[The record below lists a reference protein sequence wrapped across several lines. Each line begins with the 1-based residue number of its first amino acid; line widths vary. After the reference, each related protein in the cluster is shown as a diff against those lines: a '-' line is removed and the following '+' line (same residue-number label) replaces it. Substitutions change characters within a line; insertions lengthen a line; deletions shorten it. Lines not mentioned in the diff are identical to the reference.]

1 MENIIQILLISI
13 IQGIAEFIPVSSS
26 AHIILL
32 SNLFNYEKFELAINV
47 SAHFGSLVAVL
58 FYFNKEIYNFSK
70 NKNLFYKV
78 IIASIPIF
86 IIGYIL
92 IELKII
98 SNLRTIEIMG
108 WTTIIFGIL
117 LYISDKFKIKLKIKN
132 NFTFRNAIIIG
143 FYQTLAL
150 IPGVSRSG
158 IIITGARFLKFNRID
173 AAKISFLLSIPAL
186 GAWSLYGCFDL
197 IKQNDQIL
205 TVSSILTAFLSFIFS
220 YITIKY
226 FLIYLKKFNLN
237 LFVIYRLILGI
248 ILLSV
253 VYLK

>member
-78 IIASIPIF
+78 LIASIPIF

-117 LYISDKFKIKLKIKN
+117 LYISDKSKIKLKMKN

>member
-1 MENIIQILLISI
+1 MENIIQILLISV

-26 AHIILL
+26 AHINLL
-32 SNLFNYEKFELAINV
+32 SNLFNYEKFELAVNV

-158 IIITGARFLKFNRID
+158 IIITGARFLKFNRVD
-173 AAKISFLLSIPAL
+173 SGKLSFLLSIPAL
-186 GAWSLYGCFDL
+186 AGASFLGLKDLY
-197 IKQNDQIL
+197 KE
-205 TVSSILTAFLSFIFS
+205 SR
-220 YITIKY
+220 TI
-226 FLIYLKKFNLN
+226 NSE
-237 LFVIYRLILGI
+237 VISTDTINET
-248 ILLSV
+248 SP
-253 VYLK
+253 

>member
-1 MENIIQILLISI
+1 MENIIQIFLISI

-26 AHIILL
+26 AHINLL
-32 SNLFNYEKFELAINV
+32 SNLFNYEKIELAINV

-117 LYISDKFKIKLKIKN
+117 LYFSDKFKIKLKMKN
-132 NFTFRNAIIIG
+132 NFTFKNAIIIG

-205 TVSSILTAFLSFIFS
+205 TVSSILTAFLSFVFS

-248 ILLSV
+248 ILLSI
-253 VYLK
+253 VYL

>member
-26 AHIILL
+26 AHINLL
-32 SNLFNYEKFELAINV
+32 SNIFNYEKIELAINV

-98 SNLRTIEIMG
+98 SNLRTLEIMG
-108 WTTIIFGIL
+108 WTTIIFGFL
-117 LYISDKFKIKLKIKN
+117 LYTSDKFKIKLKMKN
-132 NFTFRNAIIIG
+132 NFTFKNAIIIG

-173 AAKISFLLSIPAL
+173 AAKISFLLSIPSL

-205 TVSSILTAFLSFIFS
+205 TMSSILTAFLSFTFS

-248 ILLSV
+248 ILLSA
-253 VYLK
+253 VYL

>member
-26 AHIILL
+26 AHINLL
-32 SNLFNYEKFELAINV
+32 SNLLNYEKIELAINV

-86 IIGYIL
+86 VIGYIL

-117 LYISDKFKIKLKIKN
+117 LYISDKFKIKLKMKN

-186 GAWSLYGCFDL
+186 GAWSLS
-197 IKQNDQIL
+197 
-205 TVSSILTAFLSFIFS
+205 VSYTHLRAHET
-220 YITIKY
+220 
-226 FLIYLKKFNLN
+226 
-237 LFVIYRLILGI
+237 
-248 ILLSV
+248 
-253 VYLK
+253 

>member
-13 IQGIAEFIPVSSS
+13 IQGIAEFVPVSSS
-26 AHIILL
+26 AHINLL
-32 SNLFNYEKFELAINV
+32 SNLFNYEKIELAINV

-58 FYFNKEIYNFSK
+58 FYFNKEIHNFSK

-117 LYISDKFKIKLKIKN
+117 LYISDKFKIKLKMKN

-205 TVSSILTAFLSFIFS
+205 TVSSILTAFLSFVFS

-248 ILLSV
+248 ILLSI
-253 VYLK
+253 VYL

>member
-1 MENIIQILLISI
+1 MENIIQIFLISI

-26 AHIILL
+26 AHINLL
-32 SNLFNYEKFELAINV
+32 SNFFNYEKIELAINV

-98 SNLRTIEIMG
+98 SNLRTIEIIG

-117 LYISDKFKIKLKIKN
+117 LYFSDKLKIKLKMKN

-248 ILLSV
+248 ILLSI
-253 VYLK
+253 VYL

>member
-13 IQGIAEFIPVSSS
+13 IQGISEFIPVSSS
-26 AHIILL
+26 AHINLL
-32 SNLFNYEKFELAINV
+32 SKIFNYEKIELAINV
-47 SAHFGSLVAVL
+47 SAHFGSLIAVL

-70 NKNLFYKV
+70 NKDLFYKV
-78 IIASIPIF
+78 IIASTPIF

-92 IELKII
+92 IDLKII
-98 SNLRTIEIMG
+98 SNLRTLEIMG

-117 LYISDKFKIKLKIKN
+117 LYISDKSKIKLKIKN
-132 NFTFRNAIIIG
+132 NFTFKNAIIIG

-150 IPGVSRSG
+150 VPGVSRSG

-173 AAKISFLLSIPAL
+173 AAKMSFLLSIPSL
-186 GAWSLYGCFDL
+186 GVWSLYGFFDL

-205 TVSSILTAFLSFIFS
+205 TMSSILTAFLSFVFS

-237 LFVIYRLILGI
+237 LFVVYRLILGI

-253 VYLK
+253 VYL

>member
-1 MENIIQILLISI
+1 MEIIIQILLISI

-26 AHIILL
+26 AHINLL
-32 SNLFNYEKFELAINV
+32 SNLFNYEKIELVINV

-117 LYISDKFKIKLKIKN
+117 LYISDKFKIKLKMKN

-205 TVSSILTAFLSFIFS
+205 TMSSILTAFLSFIFS

>member
-1 MENIIQILLISI
+1 
-13 IQGIAEFIPVSSS
+13 
-26 AHIILL
+26 
-32 SNLFNYEKFELAINV
+32 
-47 SAHFGSLVAVL
+47 
-58 FYFNKEIYNFSK
+58 
-70 NKNLFYKV
+70 
-78 IIASIPIF
+78 
-86 IIGYIL
+86 
-92 IELKII
+92 
-98 SNLRTIEIMG
+98 MG

-117 LYISDKFKIKLKIKN
+117 LYFSDKFKIKLKMKN

-186 GAWSLYGCFDL
+186 GAWSLYGVFDL

-205 TVSSILTAFLSFIFS
+205 TVSSILTAFLSFVFS

>member
-26 AHIILL
+26 AHINLL
-32 SNLFNYEKFELAINV
+32 SNLFNYEKIELAINV

-117 LYISDKFKIKLKIKN
+117 LYISDKFKIKLKMKN

-186 GAWSLYGCFDL
+186 GAWSLYGFFDL

>member
-26 AHIILL
+26 AHINLL
-32 SNLFNYEKFELAINV
+32 SNLFNYEKIELAINV

-117 LYISDKFKIKLKIKN
+117 LYISDKFKIKLKMKN

-150 IPGVSRSG
+150 MPGVSRSG

-197 IKQNDQIL
+197 IKQNDEIL

-248 ILLSV
+248 ILLSI
-253 VYLK
+253 VYL

>member
-26 AHIILL
+26 AHINLL
-32 SNLFNYEKFELAINV
+32 SNLFNYEKIELAINV

-117 LYISDKFKIKLKIKN
+117 LYISDKFKIKLKMKN

-150 IPGVSRSG
+150 MPGVSRSG

-205 TVSSILTAFLSFIFS
+205 TVSSILTAFLSFVFS

-226 FLIYLKKFNLN
+226 FLIYMKKFNLN

-248 ILLSV
+248 ILLSI
-253 VYLK
+253 VYL

>member
-26 AHIILL
+26 AHINLL
-32 SNLFNYEKFELAINV
+32 SNLFNYEKIELAINV

-78 IIASIPIF
+78 IVASIPIF
-86 IIGYIL
+86 VIGYIL

-117 LYISDKFKIKLKIKN
+117 LYISDKFKIKLKMKN

>member
-26 AHIILL
+26 AHINLL
-32 SNLFNYEKFELAINV
+32 SNIFNYEKIELAINV

-117 LYISDKFKIKLKIKN
+117 LYISDKFKIKLKMKN
-132 NFTFRNAIIIG
+132 NFTLKNAIIIG

-197 IKQNDQIL
+197 IKQNNQIL

-248 ILLSV
+248 ILLSI
-253 VYLK
+253 VYL

>member
-26 AHIILL
+26 AHINLL
-32 SNLFNYEKFELAINV
+32 TNLFNYEKFELAINV

-117 LYISDKFKIKLKIKN
+117 LYISDKSKIKLKMKN

>member
-117 LYISDKFKIKLKIKN
+117 LYFSDKFKIKLKMKN
-132 NFTFRNAIIIG
+132 NFTFKNAIIIG

-205 TVSSILTAFLSFIFS
+205 TVSSILTAFLSFVFS

-248 ILLSV
+248 ILLSI
-253 VYLK
+253 VYL

>member
-26 AHIILL
+26 AHINLL
-32 SNLFNYEKFELAINV
+32 SNLFNYEKIELAINV

-117 LYISDKFKIKLKIKN
+117 LYISDKFKIKLKMKN

-205 TVSSILTAFLSFIFS
+205 TVSSIMTAFLSFIFS

-248 ILLSV
+248 ILLSI
-253 VYLK
+253 VYL

>member
-26 AHIILL
+26 AHINLL
-32 SNLFNYEKFELAINV
+32 SNLFNYEKFELAVNV

-117 LYISDKFKIKLKIKN
+117 LYISDKFKIKLKMKN

-197 IKQNDQIL
+197 IKQNNQIL

>member
-26 AHIILL
+26 AHINLL

-117 LYISDKFKIKLKIKN
+117 LYISDKFEIKLKMKN

-248 ILLSV
+248 ILLSI
-253 VYLK
+253 VYL

>member
-26 AHIILL
+26 AHINLL

-117 LYISDKFKIKLKIKN
+117 LYISDKFKIKLKMKN

-248 ILLSV
+248 ILLSI
-253 VYLK
+253 VYL

>member
-1 MENIIQILLISI
+1 MENIIQILLISV

-26 AHIILL
+26 AHINLL
-32 SNLFNYEKFELAINV
+32 SNLFNYEKIELAINV

-117 LYISDKFKIKLKIKN
+117 LYISDKFQIKLKMKN
-132 NFTFRNAIIIG
+132 NFTLRNAIIIG

-197 IKQNDQIL
+197 IKQNNQIL

-248 ILLSV
+248 ILLSI
-253 VYLK
+253 VYL

>member
-26 AHIILL
+26 AHINLL
-32 SNLFNYEKFELAINV
+32 SNLFNYEKIELAINV

-78 IIASIPIF
+78 IIASMPIF

-117 LYISDKFKIKLKIKN
+117 LYISDKFKIKLKMKN

-197 IKQNDQIL
+197 IKQNDEIL

-248 ILLSV
+248 ILLSI
-253 VYLK
+253 VYL

>member
-26 AHIILL
+26 AHINLL
-32 SNLFNYEKFELAINV
+32 SNLFNYEKIELAINV

-117 LYISDKFKIKLKIKN
+117 LYFSDKFKIKLKMKN

-205 TVSSILTAFLSFIFS
+205 NVSSILTAFLSFIFS

-248 ILLSV
+248 ILLSI
-253 VYLK
+253 VYL

>member
-26 AHIILL
+26 AHINLL

-117 LYISDKFKIKLKIKN
+117 LYISDKFKIKLKMKN

-173 AAKISFLLSIPAL
+173 AAKISFLLSIPSL

-205 TVSSILTAFLSFIFS
+205 TMSSILTAFLSFIFS

>member
-26 AHIILL
+26 AHINLL
-32 SNLFNYEKFELAINV
+32 SNLFNYEKIELAINV

-117 LYISDKFKIKLKIKN
+117 LYISDKFKIKLKMKN

-205 TVSSILTAFLSFIFS
+205 TVSSILTAFWSFVFS

-248 ILLSV
+248 ILLSI
-253 VYLK
+253 VYL

>member
-26 AHIILL
+26 AHIYLL
-32 SNLFNYEKFELAINV
+32 SNLFNYEKIELAINV

-86 IIGYIL
+86 VIGYIL

-117 LYISDKFKIKLKIKN
+117 LYISDKFKIKLKMKN

-197 IKQNDQIL
+197 I
-205 TVSSILTAFLSFIFS
+205 
-220 YITIKY
+220 
-226 FLIYLKKFNLN
+226 YL
-237 LFVIYRLILGI
+237 
-248 ILLSV
+248 
-253 VYLK
+253 

>member
-26 AHIILL
+26 AHINLL

-47 SAHFGSLVAVL
+47 SAHFGSLIAVL

-70 NKNLFYKV
+70 NKDLFYKV
-78 IIASIPIF
+78 IIASTPIF

-92 IELKII
+92 IDLKII
-98 SNLRTIEIMG
+98 SNLRTLEIMG
-108 WTTIIFGIL
+108 WTTIIFGIF
-117 LYISDKFKIKLKIKN
+117 LYISDKSKIKLKIKN
-132 NFTFRNAIIIG
+132 NFTFKNAIIIG

-150 IPGVSRSG
+150 VPGVSRSG

-173 AAKISFLLSIPAL
+173 AAKMSFLLSIPSL
-186 GAWSLYGCFDL
+186 GVWSLYGFFDL

-205 TVSSILTAFLSFIFS
+205 TMSSILTAFLSFVFS

-237 LFVIYRLILGI
+237 LFVVYRLILGI

-253 VYLK
+253 VYL

>member
-26 AHIILL
+26 AHINLL
-32 SNLFNYEKFELAINV
+32 SNLFNYEKIELVINV

-117 LYISDKFKIKLKIKN
+117 LYISDKFKIKLKMKN

-205 TVSSILTAFLSFIFS
+205 TVNSILTAFLSFIFS

-248 ILLSV
+248 ILLSI
-253 VYLK
+253 VYL

>member
-26 AHIILL
+26 AHINLL
-32 SNLFNYEKFELAINV
+32 SNLFNYEKIELAINV

-117 LYISDKFKIKLKIKN
+117 LYISDKFKIKFKMKN

-186 GAWSLYGCFDL
+186 GAWSLYGFFDL

-205 TVSSILTAFLSFIFS
+205 TVNSILTAFLSFIFS

-248 ILLSV
+248 ILLSI
-253 VYLK
+253 VYL

>member
-26 AHIILL
+26 AHINLL
-32 SNLFNYEKFELAINV
+32 SNLFNYEKIELAINV

-117 LYISDKFKIKLKIKN
+117 LYFSDKFKIKLKMKN
-132 NFTFRNAIIIG
+132 NFTFKNAIIIG

-248 ILLSV
+248 ILLSI
-253 VYLK
+253 VYL